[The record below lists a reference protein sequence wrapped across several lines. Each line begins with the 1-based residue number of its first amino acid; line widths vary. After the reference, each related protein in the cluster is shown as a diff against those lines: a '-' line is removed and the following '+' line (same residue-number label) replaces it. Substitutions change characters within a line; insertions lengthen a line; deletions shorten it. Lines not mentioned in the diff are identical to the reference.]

1 MSDTTKKQPGRREQR
16 QARLEEA
23 LRENL
28 KKRKAL
34 ARKRTATLPATGEI
48 PASDNSDTL
57 PED

>member
-1 MSDTTKKQPGRREQR
+1 MSDTTKKQPDRREQR

-34 ARKRTATLPATGEI
+34 ARKKTAAGSAADETGPAG
-48 PASDNSDTL
+48 SSDTL